1 MPPKKHSGFMMFVNE
16 WRDNNPEGRN
26 LSIAQAVSRC
36 GSIWEKMTAQQRGPY
51 NSGAKNADVLTRVKK
66 ERLNCHGQVLS
77 QVELEEREMAES
89 QINMKRCTERIVMDA
104 KRSHDLE
111 NTKFVFVAFNYFTK
125 ALTTDVYVPAEFS
138 ASEYSF
144 NEGIMSVYST
154 LIDPGQIIFGQGSDA
169 QHHSSTTHNLPLPPN
184 ALGEKNMGKLYRNIL
199 EYLSKIQEGK
209 DATKPFVV
217 FTKTDMV
224 PVVKSCFRYLACEN
238 QDGSYENGD
247 QIQVLDIQYLLF
259 ILKKEVLDIAGVSD
273 EKINLYVT
281 DAYFLKD
288 FFEFTPEI
296 SCQYHEENDRSK
308 YCTQSLV
315 MRWAYT
321 FSDYMCSD
329 LAISVQPGKHIPPK
343 TKPNYRVIPANSSAH
358 ESSFDS
364 FYSIPASRE
373 KKEDSPTVLSPA
385 SSRRSLAS
393 SPYVPTDH
401 TSFVGDLNKKDE
413 FPSLGGRR
421 TANSRTGAQ
430 RSNTMGSWNLPAHA
444 RALHD
449 FSDDDFSV
457 TSSRKETRH

>member
-26 LSIAQAVSRC
+26 LSISQAVTRC
-36 GSIWEKMTAQQRGPY
+36 GSIWDKMSAQQRGPY
-51 NSGAKNADVLTRVKK
+51 NSEAKNADVVSRVKK

-89 QINMKRCTERIVMDA
+89 KLHMKRCTERIVMDA

-111 NTKFVFVAFNYFTK
+111 STKFVFVAFNYFTK
-125 ALTTDVYVPAEFS
+125 ALTSDVYVPAEFS
-138 ASEYSF
+138 ATEYSL
-144 NEGIMSVYST
+144 NDGIKSVYST

-184 ALGEKNMGKLYRNIL
+184 ALGEKNMGKLFRNIL
-199 EYLSKIQEGK
+199 EYLSQSKEGK
-209 DATKPFVV
+209 DANKPLVV
-217 FTKTDMV
+217 FTKTDLI
-224 PVVKSCFRYLACEN
+224 PVVKSCFRYLACES
-238 QDGSYENGD
+238 QDRLYESGD
-247 QIQVLDIQYLLF
+247 QIQVLDIQYLFF
-259 ILKKEVLDIAGVSD
+259 ILKKEVLDTAGLPD
-273 EKINLYVT
+273 DKINLYVT
-281 DAYFLKD
+281 DAYFSRD

-296 SCQYHEENDRSK
+296 ACQYHEENDRSK

-315 MRWAYT
+315 KRWAYT
-321 FSDYMCSD
+321 FSDYMCRD

-343 TKPNYRVIPANSSAH
+343 TKPNYRVIPADSSVH

-364 FYSIPASRE
+364 FHSFPVSRE
-373 KKEDSPTVLSPA
+373 KKDDSSAVLSPA

-393 SPYVPTDH
+393 SSYVPTDH
-401 TSFVGDLNKKDE
+401 TSFVCDLNKKDE

-421 TANSRTGAQ
+421 TAKGRNGAQ
-430 RSNTMGSWNLPAHA
+430 SSKTMGSWNLPAHT
-444 RALHD
+444 RSLRD

-457 TSSRKETRH
+457 SSTRK